1 VTSAATPAADE
12 AAGRP
17 SGDLLRP
24 GRRGRRGRRGLLI
37 GLLAAI
43 LAAGGAAVAVTDPF
57 AASRPSGPAGS
68 GLATSLAAVTSGPL
82 SSQTQVSATLGY
94 TGSYA
99 VVNQAMGT
107 FTWLPSAGQV
117 IRQGGVLYQVNGSPV
132 ILLYGRIPMYRNLA
146 AGASGGDVRQ
156 LNDDLVALGYADSA
170 DIAALGWDYFS
181 WETRYALERLQQRL
195 GITQSGTLALGT
207 AVMLPADVRITS
219 ISGTLGASAPPGQA
233 VMQATSTSLGVTVPL
248 NADLQTDVKTG
259 DKVSV
264 TLPDG
269 ATTPGVVSSVG
280 TVATVNS
287 DGTATIS
294 VQVTLSD
301 PAAVRGLDQA
311 PVQVTIT
318 TASVSNALSV
328 PVDALLAQ
336 AVQGDEEAGGEYAVE
351 VAGPGGSHRLVPVTV
366 GLFDDAAGQV
376 QVTGSGLSA
385 GQQVVVPAL

>member
-1 VTSAATPAADE
+1 VTSAATPAAGE
-12 AAGRP
+12 AAGPP
-17 SGDLLRP
+17 SGDRLRP
-24 GRRGRRGRRGLLI
+24 GRRGRRGLLI
-37 GLLAAI
+37 GLLVAI

-57 AASRPSGPAGS
+57 AGGSRPSGPASS

-94 TGSYA
+94 TASYT
-99 VVNQAMGT
+99 VVNQATGT
-107 FTWLPSAGQV
+107 FTWLPSPGQV
-117 IRQGGVLYQVNGSPV
+117 IRQGGVLYRVNGSPV

-146 AGASGGDVRQ
+146 VGDSGGDVRQ
-156 LNDDLVALGYADSA
+156 LNDDLVALGYVDSG

-181 WETRYALERLQQRL
+181 WETRYALERLQQHL
-195 GITQSGTLALGT
+195 GVAQSGALALGT

-233 VMQATSTSLGVTVPL
+233 VMRASSTSLGVTVPL

-259 DKVSV
+259 DKVSI
-264 TLPDG
+264 TLPNG
-269 ATTPGVVSSVG
+269 ATTSGVVSSVG
-280 TVATVNS
+280 TVATVGS
-287 DGTATIS
+287 SGTATIS

-301 PAAVRGLDQA
+301 PGAVRGLDQA
-311 PVQVTIT
+311 SVQVTIT

-336 AVQGDEEAGGEYAVE
+336 PGGEYAVE
-351 VAGPGGSHRLVPVTV
+351 VAGPGGSHHLVPVTV

-385 GQQVVVPAL
+385 GQRVVVPAL